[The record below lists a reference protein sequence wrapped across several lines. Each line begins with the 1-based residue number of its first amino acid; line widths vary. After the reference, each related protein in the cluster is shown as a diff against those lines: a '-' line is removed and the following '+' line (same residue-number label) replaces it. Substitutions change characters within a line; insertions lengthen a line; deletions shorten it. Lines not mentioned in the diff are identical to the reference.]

1 MKKSAL
7 IFLILV
13 LASGCKN
20 SFSIRMTADYFPLKT
35 GNRWVFDVQGKN
47 NYRIEME
54 VTATEIMQ
62 GDSVLTVEV
71 GGEIYHFQRKSGFVK
86 KIRELHTTYEGEK
99 VIFGTLYEPY
109 LLLPPLEGENWER
122 EFSFSSFHNGEI
134 LEKSFFISVDSV
146 TQTSIILNSVNYENV
161 YRIKR
166 TIVEDNDSTVEY
178 EWFAPDIGLIKKEIP
193 AHSLIWELVSFELNE
208 LNE

>member
-20 SFSIRMTADYFPLKT
+20 SFSVRMTSDYFPLKV
-35 GNRWVFDVQGKN
+35 GNTWLFDVKGDN
-47 NYRIEME
+47 NYRLEME
-54 VTATEIMQ
+54 VTGTQISQ
-62 GDSVLTVEV
+62 GDSLIIVES
-71 GGEIYHFQRKSGFVK
+71 GGEIHLFQRKAGIVNK
-86 KIRELHTTYEGEK
+86 VRELYTTYEGEK
-99 VIFGTLYEPY
+99 VFFGTFYEPY

-122 EFSFSSFHNGEI
+122 EFNFSSFHNGEN
-134 LEKSFFISVDSV
+134 LEKSLFISVDSV
-146 TQTSIILNSVNYENV
+146 TQTSIVLNSENYENV

-178 EWFAPDIGLIKKEIP
+178 EWFAPEVGLIRKEVP
-193 AHSLIWELVSFELNE
+193 ADSLIWELVSYQINE
-208 LNE
+208 

>member
-7 IFLILV
+7 IFLILG

-20 SFSIRMTADYFPLKT
+20 SFSVRMTADYFPLT
-35 GNRWVFDVQGKN
+35 VGNTWLFDVKGN
-47 NYRIEME
+47 NDYRLEMR
-54 VTATEIMQ
+54 VTGTQVSQ
-62 GDSVLTVEV
+62 GDSLITVEA
-71 GGEIYHFQRKSGFVK
+71 GGEIYFFQRKAGVVNK
-86 KIRELHTTYEGEK
+86 VREVYTTYEGEK
-99 VIFGTLYEPY
+99 VVFGTLYELY

-122 EFSFSSFHNGEI
+122 EFNFSSFHNGEN

-146 TQTSIILNSVNYENV
+146 TQTSIILNSKNYENV

-178 EWFAPDIGLIKKEIP
+178 EWFAPDVGLIKKEVP
-193 AHSLIWELVSFELNE
+193 ADSLIWELVSYQLNE
-208 LNE
+208 